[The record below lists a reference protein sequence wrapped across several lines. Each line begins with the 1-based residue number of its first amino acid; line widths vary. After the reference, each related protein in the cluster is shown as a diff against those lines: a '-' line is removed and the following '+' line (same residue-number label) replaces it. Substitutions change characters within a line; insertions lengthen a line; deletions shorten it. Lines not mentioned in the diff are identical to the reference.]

1 MKTTVISLR
10 LDPEQM
16 KRVEELAKEE
26 RKEKSAL
33 TRELI
38 DYGLRLKMFKLYRQG
53 KISLGYLAEKLSL
66 SVGEVLDLLA
76 EFGIESPIE
85 YEDYLK
91 GFETLKKVFPSKS
104 SAL

>member
-1 MKTTVISLR
+1 MKTRVVSLR
-10 LDPEQM
+10 LDPKQM
-16 KRVEELAKEE
+16 RQLEELAKEE

-38 DYGLRLKMFKLYRQG
+38 SYGLLLKMFKLYREA

-76 EFGIESPIE
+76 EFGIESPVD

-91 GFETLKKVFPSKS
+91 GFETLKKVFQGRQ
-104 SAL
+104 